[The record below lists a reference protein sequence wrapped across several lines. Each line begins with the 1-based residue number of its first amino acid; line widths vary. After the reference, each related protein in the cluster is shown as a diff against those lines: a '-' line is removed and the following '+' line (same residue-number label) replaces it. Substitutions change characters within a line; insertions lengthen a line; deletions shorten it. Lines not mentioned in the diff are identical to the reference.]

1 MLYFTSKIPIN
12 NRKIVFFRSNCNFD
26 FLEILKNKENY
37 NKNNILYK
45 IFWIIIE
52 LALT

>member
-1 MLYFTSKIPIN
+1 MAFFP
-12 NRKIVFFRSNCNFD
+12 RKYKFI

-45 IFWIIIE
+45 NFWIIIDKM
-52 LALT
+52 LF